1 MNIYLCIHFFL
12 ILKMLRNILF
22 VLLFL
27 PLLYGCPNVNNTS
40 KDAKELYANHMDF
53 KKWKKVAAKGISFK
67 IPECFD
73 EEKYTNFTIENINS
87 FKRSNVSLGLYFSVE
102 VFSDT
107 NAILFQYVNNEKSPL
122 HAVQS
127 NYISKIEQGL
137 SNRGAYRTS
146 IVKKISTKNKCIS
159 QIVIE
164 NFVRQYKWDTDY
176 TSSYFVAT
184 MKVRGKYYVF
194 QFIGRK
200 ENQKYFYN
208 DFLKILFSVK

>member
-1 MNIYLCIHFFL
+1 MNFYLCIHFFL
-12 ILKMLRNILF
+12 ILKMLRNIFF
-22 VLLFL
+22 VLFL

-53 KKWKKVAAKGISFK
+53 KKWKKVTTKGIRFK

-73 EEKYTNFTIENINS
+73 EEKYTNFTIDNVNS
-87 FKRSNVSLGLYFSVE
+87 FKSSNGRLGLFFSVE

-107 NAILFQYVNNEKSPL
+107 NAVLFQYVNNEKSPL
-122 HAVQS
+122 YAIQQ

-137 SNRGAYRTS
+137 SNRGTYRTS

>member
-1 MNIYLCIHFFL
+1 
-12 ILKMLRNILF
+12 MLRNILF
-22 VLLFL
+22 LILFL
-27 PLLYGCPNVNNTS
+27 PLLYACPNANTIS
-40 KDAKELYANHMDF
+40 NDAKELYANDMDF
-53 KKWKKVAAKGISFK
+53 KKWKKVAAKGINFK

-73 EEKYTNFTIENINS
+73 EEKYTNFTIDNLNS
-87 FKRSNVSLGLYFSVE
+87 FKRSNPRLGLYFSVE

-107 NAILFQYVNNEKSPL
+107 NAVVFQYVNNEKSLL
-122 HAVQS
+122 HAVQY
-127 NYISKIEQGL
+127 NYITRIEQGL
-137 SNRGAYRTS
+137 SYRGSFHTS
-146 IVKKISTKNKCIS
+146 IVKKIGTKNKCIS

-208 DFLKILFSVK
+208 DFLKILYSVK